1 MVDISLCFELHQP
14 YRIKKAMAYNR
25 SIADAKTE
33 DLFDLYFDDESNRS
47 IFNKISKKCYW
58 PATETIIAEI
68 DKYKKEKKK
77 YKVGFSLS
85 GVFIDQCE
93 RYDPDLLDLF
103 TQLNKTGCA
112 EFIGQT
118 YYHSLASLYEDKDE
132 YIDQISLHDRAIRD
146 LFGYKPTFFENT
158 ELLFNNEIAELI
170 FKLGYKGIFT
180 EGVERILGG
189 RSPNFV
195 YNPKYSKMKVLL
207 RNYKLTDDVGF
218 RFSAKD
224 WEEYPLTADKYASW
238 LSATPGQCIN
248 LFMDYETLGEH
259 HWVDTGIHNF
269 LRFLPGEVLN
279 YDNLEFTTP
288 TEIVKRHKPVG
299 EIDVGV
305 YETISWA
312 DLERNT
318 SCWLGNEMQRVCYN
332 LVKGFGSSV
341 RSSGD
346 EELLRI
352 WRYLQASDHLY
363 YIFTG
368 GGASG
373 DVHNYFSPYGDP
385 VDGFVSLYALI
396 KDFENRLSDSE

>member
-14 YRIKKAMAYNR
+14 YRIKRGMAYNR

-47 IFNKISKKCYW
+47 VFNKISKKCYW
-58 PATETIIAEI
+58 PATEIIIGEI
-68 DKYKKEKKK
+68 DRYKKEKKK
-77 YKVGFSLS
+77 YKVAFSLS

-103 TQLNKTGCA
+103 SQLKKTGCA

-158 ELLFNNEIAELI
+158 ELLFNNEIAEI
-170 FKLGYKGIFT
+170 ICKLGYKGIFT
-180 EGVERILGG
+180 EGVERILGE

-195 YNPKYSKMKVLL
+195 YNPSDSKMKVLL
-207 RNYKLTDDVGF
+207 RNYKLTDDIGF

-269 LRFLPGEVLN
+269 LRFLPKEVLN
-279 YDNLEFTTP
+279 YDNLEFATP

-318 SCWLGNEMQRVCYN
+318 SCWLGNEMQRVCYD
-332 LVKGFGSSV
+332 LVKEFGSSV
-341 RSSGD
+341 RASGD

-373 DVHNYFSPYGDP
+373 DVHNYFSPYGNP
-385 VDGFVSLYALI
+385 VDGFVSFYALI
-396 KDFENRLSDSE
+396 KDFEKRV

>member
-1 MVDISLCFELHQP
+1 MVNVSLCFELHQP
-14 YRIKKAMAYNR
+14 FRIRKEIAYNK
-25 SIADAKTE
+25 SIASAKTE
-33 DLFDLYFDDESNRS
+33 DLFDIYFDNEFNRS
-47 IFNKISKKCYW
+47 IFNKVSKKCYR
-58 PATETIIAEI
+58 PATEIIISEI
-68 DKYKKEKKK
+68 DRYKKEKKK
-77 YKVGFSLS
+77 FKVSFSLS
-85 GVFIDQCE
+85 GIFIEQCE
-93 RYDPDLLDLF
+93 KYDSDLLDLF
-103 TQLNKTGCA
+103 VQLNETGCA

-118 YYHSLASLYEDKDE
+118 YYHSLASLYEDKEE

-158 ELLFNNEIAELI
+158 ELLFNNEIAALI
-170 FKLGYKGIFT
+170 YKLGYKGIFT
-180 EGVERILGG
+180 EGVDWILGG
-189 RSPNFV
+189 RSPNFI
-195 YNPKYSKMKVLL
+195 YNPKDSKIKVLL

-269 LRFLPGEVLN
+269 LSFLPGEIFK
-279 YDNLEFTTP
+279 YDNLNFATP
-288 TEIVKRHKPVG
+288 TEIVKRNKAVG
-299 EIDVGV
+299 EVDVGV

-318 SCWLGNEMQRVCYN
+318 SCWLGNGMQRICYN
-332 LVKGFGSSV
+332 LVKGFGGPV
-341 RSSGD
+341 RASGD

-352 WRYLQASDHLY
+352 WRYLQTSDHLY
-363 YIFTG
+363 YIYTG

-385 VDGFVSLYALI
+385 VDGFVSFYALI
-396 KDFENRLSDSE
+396 KDFENRVCDLE